1 MIPSDLVLQ
10 TATQIAEKSK
20 KKTQMPPLP
29 RGLASPTTQQQ
40 LKPTPQLNNTPLQ
53 AVSTALGTAKTIN
66 STPVTPKMPE
76 KLPESGAKSF
86 DYRQSLKDLR
96 VSMDNKTITSIYDFK
111 KKFPE
116 FSHLDDKLIKD
127 LWATVA
133 NSSNIESIIQ
143 KFPEINQSPS
153 SPIWDNIKSGLQVA
167 WGILWAIPWATA
179 VWKIAEKV
187 GKWLYWLTLPPTSK
201 EAEALQSYF
210 AGTSKIKPKTA
221 IDTAIEAPL
230 FQVSKNVSKEVLWEW
245 KIAKQFWMFWT
256 KTHIWTQAETKA
268 SNIWKESIQ
277 PILNKAKNTGTTIN
291 VQWVIKEL
299 GDDIV
304 NLAKGDPDKLSEYSA
319 AFDELQKSFW
329 WKEFTSMTLD
339 KVQTLK
345 SWLQGRTPQKFFKW
359 QEITNAYGEL
369 KWILWSK
376 LVWKLHSAIKKDFG
390 VKSADLYRDYANLS
404 NLSEIW
410 TKARTNAWLKWW
422 FGGFVSTTVEW
433 LATPVTTTT
442 WKILYKTWKALQVP
456 GKTLLKGVKNVVKW
470 WNLFTALSDWSLI
483 PWSPSNITNKIL
495 NTPKSDRIYIKWQKD
510 MWIWKDQLKFN
521 KDLWKKVVSTD
532 LGYIDENGNVLN

>member
-76 KLPESGAKSF
+76 KLPETGAKS
-86 DYRQSLKDLR
+86 K
-96 VSMDNKTITSIYDFK
+96 I
-111 KKFPE
+111 
-116 FSHLDDKLIKD
+116 IKD
-127 LWATVA
+127 SEMKGILDWLPD
-133 NSSNIESIIQ
+133 NESRKLAIQ
-143 KFPEINQSPS
+143 KLQEKWYTIEWLNQTSS
-153 SPIWDNIKSGLQVA
+153 SPIWDNIKSGLKVA

-201 EAEALQSYF
+201 EAEALQSYS
-210 AGTSKIKPKTA
+210 AGTSNIKPKTA

-299 GDDIV
+299 SDDIV